1 MCGIA
6 GAFGWTEPLGA
17 ASSAVL
23 AHRGPDAF
31 GAWQEEGISLFHWR
45 LSIIDLSAAG
55 NQPMIS
61 ADGRFV
67 LCYNGEVYNFQEL
80 RSQVGIRRWR
90 GRSDTE
96 VILEGFA
103 RFGPDFLARLNGMFA
118 LAAYDRETRT
128 LYLARDRLGIKP
140 LYVKEADGGVLFASE
155 AKFFSHTGRFTPRI
169 RAAGL
174 SAFLRYGHCYGD
186 RHVLD
191 GVRQLE
197 PGEVLTLGPA
207 GTSSGRSR
215 PPLEWRPVA
224 RDDESAA
231 AELRTVLTAA
241 VARQLVADV
250 PLGVL
255 LSGGVDSSI
264 LTALSARLLGPRKT
278 MAFTL
283 GYPGMGR
290 DYDEIDH
297 ARRVAAHLGVQHY
310 VYEASGDDLIAELE
324 RLVWHYDEPFADAAA
339 LNMFLISRMIRS
351 RVTVALAGEGSDE
364 LFGGYR
370 RYQFERAIRA
380 LGPVGRGLCASI
392 RAARLDR
399 MQWLPR
405 RLQVVLRALGRNSA
419 AARYSSYLESE
430 IPPETILKPEW
441 QAGDGIAA
449 IIEEGYPDDLDDGV
463 VGHLCLL
470 DQRFWLPGTYLE
482 KSDKGGMA
490 HGLEVRVPFLD
501 DEVVDFANTLPD
513 RQRIR
518 GWSRKWLLKKA
529 FAGVLPPE
537 TFRRFKR
544 GFGVPVG
551 RWLRHELREYY
562 VDQVLS
568 AGARVHRYLQVRP
581 LQALFREHVRG
592 ARDYSG
598 ILWRCL
604 ILEIWLRLLEHP
616 IDVPGRGVFPGDHPG
631 RVAQH
636 DAVRGNVEIHE
647 RVRRDQDVVTD
658 GDLAHQNRA
667 GADPDLVADGRTAFA
682 AAAVG
687 LADGD
692 AVGDVAVVAEDGLP
706 VDDDAPEVGDV
717 EALADPRR

>member
-6 GAFGWTEPLGA
+6 GAFGFEGA
-17 ASSAVL
+17 ALDAASRAVL

-31 GAWQEEGISLFHWR
+31 GDWEEDGISLLHWR

-55 NQPMIS
+55 NQPMVS
-61 ADGRFV
+61 ASGRFV

-80 RSQVGIRRWR
+80 REQIGFRGWR

-96 VILEGFA
+96 VILEGCA
-103 RFGPDFLARLNGMFA
+103 RFGPDFLGRLNGMFA
-118 LAAYDRETRT
+118 LALYDRETRT
-128 LYLARDRLGIKP
+128 LRLARDRVGIKP
-140 LYVKEADGGVLFASE
+140 LYVVEAGGGVLFASE
-155 AKFFSHTGRFTPRI
+155 AKFFFHSPRFEPRI

-174 SAFLRYGHCYGD
+174 SALLRYGHCYGD
-186 RHVLD
+186 RHVLE

-197 PGEVLTLGPA
+197 AGEVLTLGPR
-207 GTSSGRSR
+207 GKSSKRSR
-215 PPLEWRPVA
+215 PPLQWRPVA

-231 AELRTVLTAA
+231 AELRKVLTAA

-264 LTALSARLLGPRKT
+264 LTALSAQLLGARQT

-283 GYPGMGR
+283 GYPGMGD

-339 LNMFLISRMIRS
+339 LNMLLISRMIRS

-370 RYQFERAIRA
+370 RYQFERAIR
-380 LGPVGRGLCASI
+380 GPFGRALCASV

-399 MQWLPR
+399 VRWLPR
-405 RLQVVLRALGRNSA
+405 RLQVVLRALGRKGA

-430 IPPETILKPEW
+430 LSPEAILKPEW
-441 QAGDGIAA
+441 LDGDAVA
-449 IIEEGYPDDLDDGV
+449 SIIEEGYRDGA
-463 VGHLCLL
+463 VGDLCLL

-513 RQRIR
+513 HQRIR
-518 GWSRKWLLKKA
+518 GSSRKWLLKKA
-529 FAGVLPPE
+529 FEGMVPPAA
-537 TFRRFKR
+537 FSRFKR

-551 RWLRHELREYY
+551 RWLRRELRDYY

-568 AGARVHRYLQVRP
+568 PGARVNRYLQMRP
-581 LQALFREHVRG
+581 LEALFREHVRG

-604 ILEIWLRLLEHP
+604 VLEIWLRLFEHP
-616 IDVPGRGVFPGDHPG
+616 LDVPGRGVLPWDHAG
-631 RVAQH
+631 RIAEH
-636 DAVRGNVEIHE
+636 DAVGGHVEVHE
-647 RVRRDQDVVTD
+647 GVRRDQHVVAD
-658 GDLAHQNRA
+658 DDLAHHDRA
-667 GADPDLVADGRTAFA
+667 GADPDPVADGRTALA
-682 AAAVG
+682 APALG

-692 AVGDVAVVAEDGLP
+692 AVGDVAVVAEDG
-706 VDDDAPEVGDV
+706 VAVHDDAAEVRDV